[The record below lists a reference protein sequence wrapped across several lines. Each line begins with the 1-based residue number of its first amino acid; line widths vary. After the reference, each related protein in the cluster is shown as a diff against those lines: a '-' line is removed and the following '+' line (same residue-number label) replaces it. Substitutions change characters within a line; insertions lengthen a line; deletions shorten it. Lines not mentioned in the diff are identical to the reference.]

1 MTSKQLNDFAT
12 KHSFASKSL
21 QYTAKGSYGG
31 HEFLQVSFSVSAAAP
46 EGDLRSSKN
55 TGWSLFLLPT
65 PSQDIS
71 SDGSSWRKGLC
82 RVQMNWHQWVLPIL
96 LKPFLFG
103 AMLGYPLT
111 RILKSTAFTP
121 PQAHYTK
128 LQVCKLRTLANKRG
142 NFGNQFRLP
151 ESAQVK

>member
-1 MTSKQLNDFAT
+1 MISPRNIHLLLKACSTQQRAAMVAM
-12 KHSFASKSL
+12 SFCKFHF
-21 QYTAKGSYGG
+21 Q
-31 HEFLQVSFSVSAAAP
+31 SVAAP
-46 EGDLRSSKN
+46 EGELRSSKN
-55 TGWSLFLLPT
+55 TGWSLLLLPT

-82 RVQMNWHQWVLPIL
+82 RVQVNWHQWVLPIL

-103 AMLGYPLT
+103 AMLGCPLT
-111 RILKSTAFTP
+111 RILQPTAFTP

-128 LQVCKLRTLANKRG
+128 LQVCKPRTLANKRG